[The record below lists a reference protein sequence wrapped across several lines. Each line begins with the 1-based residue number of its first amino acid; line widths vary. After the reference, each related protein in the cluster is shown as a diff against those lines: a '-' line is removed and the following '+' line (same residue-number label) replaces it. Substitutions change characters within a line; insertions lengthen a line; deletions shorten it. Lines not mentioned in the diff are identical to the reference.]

1 METKKTLSLLAGLGV
16 LVVAAYIGFG
26 GVNQQN
32 MALAASPADTEIK
45 LEDEKAKLG
54 YMYGSQIATDMVRAG
69 VVSEID
75 IEAFLAAQR
84 DAFAGREPRM
94 SLEEMQAVQQSYM
107 AKQQAAAAALA
118 AQNKAK
124 GEAYLVENKGK
135 EGVIVTESGLQYQVL
150 REGKGKS
157 PTQEGSAKVHY
168 QGTLID
174 GTAFDSS
181 YERNE
186 PATFPVAGLIPGF
199 TEGLLLMKEG
209 AKYRLVIPSD
219 IAYGERASGPIGP
232 NEVLVFEVELLEVL

>member
-1 METKKTLSLLAGLGV
+1 
-16 LVVAAYIGFG
+16 
-26 GVNQQN
+26 
-32 MALAASPADTEIK
+32 
-45 LEDEKAKLG
+45 
-54 YMYGSQIATDMVRAG
+54 
-69 VVSEID
+69 
-75 IEAFLAAQR
+75 
-84 DAFAGREPRM
+84 
-94 SLEEMQAVQQSYM
+94 
-107 AKQQAAAAALA
+107 

-168 QGTLID
+168 RGTLID